1 MKLNNNRGITG
12 IDISLALGILI
23 LFVSIIASLSYNFV
37 TSSRNVERKT
47 RATYMAIEII
57 EDIKQIDYN
66 SIINGE
72 MQIADIEQL
81 TGKTINKYDGYTA
94 TISSALYDQNDVLK
108 IVTVRIEYTVGKTL
122 ENVEIK
128 TAISK
133 E

>member
-12 IDISLALGILI
+12 IDISVALGILI

-94 TISSALYDQNDVLK
+94 KISSALYDQNDVLK
-108 IVTVRIEYTVGKTL
+108 IVTVRIEYTVGKTS

>member
-12 IDISLALGILI
+12 IDISVALGILI

>member
-12 IDISLALGILI
+12 IDISVALGILI

-108 IVTVRIEYTVGKTL
+108 IVTVKIEYTVGKTL